1 MPFLLALLVDG
12 ALAGTVYALV
22 ALAFAVVYKAS
33 RIMNFALGDWVVLGA
48 RLVGAAFHGLGLG
61 VGGALGIGCAGMIAV
76 AVGVNR
82 VIFRRLVD
90 QPLIS
95 LLMVTIGLGA
105 FMRGAAAVGL
115 AGLPARIPLPLPEEP
130 IPIAGLSVAADKLA
144 AAAIALACIAV
155 LGWFFGGSRTGLALR
170 AIADDQQAAMMVG
183 IDLHRHFA
191 ITWGLLGVL
200 SVIAGTLWTFIAGGG
215 LGIALVGLKVFPIVI
230 LGGLDSIPGCLVGA
244 LMVGVL
250 ESLAA
255 GYLDPLVGGG
265 FGNIA
270 SFLVLLAAL
279 FVRPYGLFGRREVE
293 RV

>member
-12 ALAGTVYALV
+12 ALAGLVYALV

-33 RIMNFALGDWVVLGA
+33 RIMDFAVGDWVTLGA
-48 RLVGAAFHGLGLG
+48 RLVGAGFHGLGLG
-61 VGGALGIGCAGMIAV
+61 VGGALGFGCAGMIAV
-76 AVGVNR
+76 AVAANR
-82 VIFRRLVD
+82 LVFRRLAD

-105 FMRGAAAVGL
+105 FMRGASAIAL
-115 AGLPARIPLPLPEEP
+115 AGVPARIPLPLPEEP
-130 IPIAGLSVAADKLA
+130 VRVAGLSIAADRLV

-155 LGWFFGGSRTGLALR
+155 LGWFFATSRTGLALR

-183 IDLHRHFA
+183 IDLQRHSA

-200 SVIAGTLWTFIAGGG
+200 AVLAGTLWTFVAGGG
-215 LGIALVGLKVFPIVI
+215 LGIALVGLKVFPIAI
-230 LGGLDSIPGCLVGA
+230 IGGLDSIAGCVVGA
-244 LMVGVL
+244 LLVGVL

-255 GYLDPLVGGG
+255 GYVDPLVGGG
-265 FGNIA
+265 FSNIA
-270 SFLVLLAAL
+270 SFLVLLAVL
-279 FVRPYGLFGRREVE
+279 FVRPYGLFGRRQVE